1 MGTPFNSVLWLH
13 FKGFSVNFICLK
25 LCGLCTGIDYLGQVT
40 LFIARLLN
48 YNSIVFIN
56 VVANAGENYKLKMRL
71 VDHIFDDMVV
81 EELVTKVIL
90 PEGSHK
96 VELLPPYHVQRLPDY
111 MHFTYLDT
119 KGRPVI
125 SMRKTNV
132 VENHIQD
139 FEVSVL
145 FNPLNTYKPSII

>member
-1 MGTPFNSVLWLH
+1 M
-13 FKGFSVNFICLK
+13 
-25 LCGLCTGIDYLGQVT
+25 
-40 LFIARLLN
+40 
-48 YNSIVFIN
+48 N
-56 VVANAGENYKLKMRL
+56 VVTNAGENYKLKMRL

-145 FNPLNTYKPSII
+145 FKPVKHICISLLCYELFVRNKVLILRLL